1 MKRPEMTPTF
11 FLSLVGAVLILAN
24 GLWIVVNGGP
34 IVLSSYPVVSLTDV
48 RENAFWV
55 RISFGIKGLTEGM
68 AALIWLVFGVG
79 MLVSAIRIG
88 TNPRSQKKLG
98 LPIMAF
104 SILTVPIGG
113 GFILG
118 SILGFV
124 GGALGS
130 EWPKPFGT
138 TFLGRMIRAAR
149 LDSKLYRTIVEDP
162 GSMRTA
168 AIMIML
174 INLLSG
180 LGNSLYTY
188 NLSKIKT
195 GTASEVSTILLDG
208 IILWSNFSILTALGF
223 IGIAL
228 VKWLVLTLA
237 IYIVGVKIMGSSS
250 SFDMI
255 ARSSAFA
262 YVPVLLQVFMPVVFS
277 KYDPFLSSTW
287 PMSIFFLTNLWMIV
301 SLVVAV
307 RETLDVTTTKALG
320 VVILGGTMYWLANN
334 IFIIPTLELPGI
346 RLELALPQSLAVL
359 LVLVTLAA
367 VIAIFLGV
375 FTRRKA

>member
-1 MKRPEMTPTF
+1 MKRVELTPVF
-11 FLSLVGAVLILAN
+11 FLSLVGSVLILAN

-104 SILTVPIGG
+104 SILTIPIGG

>member
-1 MKRPEMTPTF
+1 
-11 FLSLVGAVLILAN
+11 LI
-24 GLWIVVNGGP
+24 
-34 IVLSSYPVVSLTDV
+34 
-48 RENAFWV
+48 
-55 RISFGIKGLTEGM
+55 
-68 AALIWLVFGVG
+68 FGVG

-104 SILTVPIGG
+104 SILTIPIGG

-149 LDSKLYRTIVEDP
+149 LDSKLYRTVVEDP

>member
-34 IVLSSYPVVSLTDV
+34 IVLSSYPALSITDIS
-48 RENAFWV
+48 EDAFWV
-55 RISFGIKGLTEGM
+55 RISFGIKGLTGGI
-68 AALIWLVFGVG
+68 AALIWLIFGVG

-104 SILTVPIGG
+104 SILTIPIGG

-149 LDSKLYRTIVEDP
+149 LDSKLYRTVVEDP

>member
-1 MKRPEMTPTF
+1 MKRPEMTPAF
-11 FLSLVGAVLILAN
+11 FLALVGAVLILAN

-104 SILTVPIGG
+104 SILTIPIGG

>member
-104 SILTVPIGG
+104 SILTIPIGG